1 MESAKKILVVE
12 DESPLRDALKD
23 KLMHDG
29 FTVVEAKNGAEGMLL
44 AESDK
49 PDLILLD
56 IIMPIKDGL
65 TMLQELRESS
75 WGKNIPVILL
85 TNLSDNEKV
94 AAALEHGT
102 YDYLVKSNWKIE
114 DVVQRIRERLS

>member
-12 DESPLRDALKD
+12 DETPLRDALKD
-23 KLMHDG
+23 KLVHDG
-29 FTVVEAKNGAEGMLL
+29 FAVVEAKNGAEGMLL

-114 DVVQRIRERLS
+114 DVVQRILERLS